1 MQKAKG
7 VSAMNITKD
16 IKYIGV
22 NDHDIDLFEGQYVV
36 ENGMAYNS
44 YVIVDDKIAVMDT
57 VDARFRHEWLDNL
70 ADVLDGRKPDYLIVQ
85 HMEPDHSANV
95 MSFVAAYPEVKVVAS
110 AKAFAMM
117 GQFFGDE
124 LGERQIVISEGSTL
138 ELGKHT
144 LNFVAAP
151 MVHWPEVMVTYDSYD
166 KVLFSADGFGKFGA
180 LDADEDWACEARRYY
195 FGIVGKYGVQVQ
207 KLLQKASKLDI
218 EKICPLHGPILTENL
233 GYYLG
238 LYNTWSSYAV
248 ESEGIVIAYTSVYG
262 NTKKAVEIL
271 ADKLRSNGCPKVVVN
286 DLARCDMA
294 EAVEDA
300 FRYGKLVLAT
310 TTYNADIFPF
320 MRTFIE
326 SLTEREYKNRTVAFI
341 ENGTWA
347 PLAAKI
353 MKGMFE
359 KSKNI
364 NFVEPVVHIRSALNA
379 ASTAELDELSK
390 ELCRDYIAQDGETA
404 NKNDLTALFNIGYGL
419 YVVTSNDGKKDNGLI
434 VNTVSQVTNSP
445 NRIAVTINKDNYS
458 HHVIKQ
464 TGKMNIN
471 CLSVDAPF
479 SVFENFGF
487 RSGRNVDKFEG
498 SEPLRSDN
506 GLAFL
511 PRYINSFMSL
521 KVEQYVDL
529 DTHGMFIC
537 SVTEAR
543 VISDVETMTYTYYQK
558 NVKPRPQ
565 TEGKKGF
572 VCKVCGYIY
581 EGDELPEDFI
591 CPLCKHGA
599 ADFEPIK

>member
-1 MQKAKG
+1 
-7 VSAMNITKD
+7 MNITKD

-271 ADKLRSNGCPKVVVN
+271 ADKLRANGCPKVVVN

-599 ADFEPIK
+599 ADFELIK

>member
-271 ADKLRSNGCPKVVVN
+271 ADKLRANGCPKVVVN

-379 ASTAELDELSK
+379 ASTAELDELSN